1 MYPTLFCCKNNLQ
14 RTLYLTQFFQKFKFW
29 AFTFMLYDICLV
41 QTVIHRYY
49 WDILR
54 DVTFWGWLKGPLVG
68 SILLTN
74 YIANQL
80 QEQFWCNLGYICK
93 VLWVWD
99 LPGLLYKQLLNVT
112 IWGWLQLEWIISTI
126 LIEVQC

>member
-1 MYPTLFCCKNNLQ
+1 M
-14 RTLYLTQFFQKFKFW
+14 YLTLLSYNNNHQRAHWLRQFSRNSRW
-29 AFTFMLYDICLV
+29 AFTFMLYHICLV
-41 QTVIHRYY
+41 QTVIHIYY

-80 QEQFWCNLGYICK
+80 QEQFWCNLVYICN
-93 VLWVWD
+93 VLWVWS
-99 LPGLLYKQLLNVT
+99 LPGLFYKQLLNVT